1 MFPLKIVISHSFLYV
16 YQRVHHFTE
25 QIPLKCPTSNHGYLA
40 AQAAS
45 GAMFSTVPMTCRFKS
60 SREEWA
66 QEPLEIVAR
75 EMKNIV

>member
-1 MFPLKIVISHSFLYV
+1 MPNI
-16 YQRVHHFTE
+16 
-25 QIPLKCPTSNHGYLA
+25 HGYLA

-66 QEPLEIVAR
+66 QEPPEIVER